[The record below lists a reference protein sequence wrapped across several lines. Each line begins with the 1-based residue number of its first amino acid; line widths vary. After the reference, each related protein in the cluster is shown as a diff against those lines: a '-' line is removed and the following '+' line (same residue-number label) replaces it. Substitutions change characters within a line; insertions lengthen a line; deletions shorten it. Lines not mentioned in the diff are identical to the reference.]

1 MIKFNH
7 GGDKMK
13 IYKAYKFRLYP
24 NKIQQE
30 LINKTLG
37 STRFIYNTMLY
48 EKEKLYK
55 ENKMTKQKF
64 DCIKELPLLKQTYPW
79 LMEVDSM
86 ALSTTI
92 FDLGNAFKNFHR
104 TKNYPKYKDKYSKN
118 SYRTNYIKNIYKNKV
133 YENIKL
139 DIINK
144 TITLPK
150 LKNMKIRGYRKT
162 KEIKGRIINATIS
175 KEINRYYVSV
185 LYEQEKEEKN
195 IIPKT
200 IVGID
205 LGVKDLVI
213 TSYGE
218 KYENKKYIT
227 KYEKRIKNL
236 QKWLSKKEKCSKN
249 YYKIKNKIKETYK
262 KLANAR
268 KYIIHKITKE
278 IVNSNDLIITE
289 TLQTKKLIEKQEMS
303 KYISDASLSEIIRQ
317 LEYKSKWQNKHF
329 YQIDTYYPSSQ
340 ICSHCNNKN
349 KELKDLNKRKWTCS
363 KCNNENDR
371 DINAAIN
378 IMWEG
383 LINNTKLFT

>member
-1 MIKFNH
+1 
-7 GGDKMK
+7 MK

-24 NKIQQE
+24 NKEQQE

-37 STRFIYNTMLY
+37 CTRFVYNTMLY

-55 ENKMTKQKF
+55 ENKITKSKKE
-64 DCIKELPLLKQTYPW
+64 CIKELPFLKQTYPW
-79 LMEVDSM
+79 LMEVDVM
-86 ALSTTI
+86 ALRTTI
-92 FDLGNAFKNFHR
+92 FDLETAFKNFYR
-104 TKNYPKYKDKYSKN
+104 TKHYPKYKDKYSKN
-118 SYRTNYIKNIYKNKV
+118 SYRTNYIKNNYKNKI

-139 DIINK
+139 DLINK
-144 TITLPK
+144 RITLPK
-150 LKNMKIRGYRKT
+150 LKDIKIRGYRKT

-185 LYEQEKEEKN
+185 LYEEDLEEKN

-213 TSYGE
+213 TSFGE
-218 KYENKKYIT
+218 KYENKKYIN
-227 KYEKRIKNL
+227 KYEKKIKNL
-236 QKWLSKKEKCSKN
+236 QKWLSKKEKGSKN
-249 YYKIKNKIKETYK
+249 YYKVKNKIKEKYK
-262 KLANAR
+262 KLKNAR
-268 KYIIHKITKE
+268 NYTIHKITKE
-278 IVNSNDLIITE
+278 IVNTNDLIITE
-289 TLQTKKLIEKQEMS
+289 NLQTKKLIEKKKIS
-303 KYISDASLSEIIRQ
+303 KYIADASLSEIIRQ

-329 YQIDTYYPSSQ
+329 YQINTYYSSSQ
-340 ICSHCNNKN
+340 ICSHCNAKN
-349 KELKDLNKRKWTCS
+349 KEMKDLSKRKWTCS

>member
-1 MIKFNH
+1 
-7 GGDKMK
+7 MK

-24 NKIQQE
+24 NKEQQE

-37 STRFIYNTMLY
+37 CTRFVYNTMLY

-55 ENKMTKQKF
+55 ENKITKSKKE
-64 DCIKELPLLKQTYPW
+64 CIKELPFLKQTYPW

-86 ALSTTI
+86 ALANTI
-92 FDLGNAFKNFHR
+92 FDLENAFKNFYR

-118 SYRTNYIKNIYKNKV
+118 SYRTNYIKNNYKDKI

-139 DIINK
+139 DMINK

-150 LKNMKIRGYRKT
+150 LKDIKIRGYRKT

-227 KYEKRIKNL
+227 KYENKIKNL
-236 QKWLSKKEKCSKN
+236 QKWLSKKEKGSKN

-262 KLANAR
+262 KLKNAR

-289 TLQTKKLIEKQEMS
+289 TIQIKKLIEKKEMS
-303 KYISDASLSEIIRQ
+303 KYLSDASLSEIIRQ

-349 KELKDLNKRKWTCS
+349 NEVKDLSKRKWTCFNC
-363 KCNNENDR
+363 KNENDR

-383 LINNTKLFT
+383 LTNNMKLFA

>member
-1 MIKFNH
+1 
-7 GGDKMK
+7 MK

-24 NKIQQE
+24 NKEQQE

-37 STRFIYNTMLY
+37 CTRFVYNTMLY

-55 ENKMTKQKF
+55 ENKITKSKKE
-64 DCIKELPLLKQTYPW
+64 CIKELPFLKQTYPW
-79 LMEVDSM
+79 LMEVDVM
-86 ALSTTI
+86 ALRTTI
-92 FDLGNAFKNFHR
+92 FDLETAFKNFYR
-104 TKNYPKYKDKYSKN
+104 TKHYPKYKDKYSKN
-118 SYRTNYIKNIYKNKV
+118 SYRTNYIKNNYKNKI

-139 DIINK
+139 DLINK

-150 LKNMKIRGYRKT
+150 LKDIKIRGYRKT
-162 KEIKGRIINATIS
+162 KEIKGRKINATIS

-185 LYEQEKEEKN
+185 LYEEDLEEKN

-213 TSYGE
+213 TSFGE
-218 KYENKKYIT
+218 KYENKKYIN
-227 KYEKRIKNL
+227 KYENKIKNL
-236 QKWLSKKEKCSKN
+236 QKWLSKKEKGSKN
-249 YYKIKNKIKETYK
+249 YYKVKNKIKETYK
-262 KLANAR
+262 KLKNAR

-289 TLQTKKLIEKQEMS
+289 NLQTKKLIEKKKMS
-303 KYISDASLSEIIRQ
+303 KYIADASLSEIIRQ

-329 YQIDTYYPSSQ
+329 YQINTYYSSSQ
-340 ICSHCNNKN
+340 ICSHCNAKN
-349 KELKDLNKRKWTCS
+349 KEMKDLSKRKWTCS

>member
-1 MIKFNH
+1 
-7 GGDKMK
+7 MK

-24 NKIQQE
+24 NKMQQE

-37 STRFIYNTMLY
+37 CTRFIYNTMLY
-48 EKEKLYK
+48 EKEKAYK
-55 ENKMTKQKF
+55 ETKIIKQKF

-86 ALSTTI
+86 SLRTTI
-92 FDLGNAFKNFHR
+92 FDLEDAFKNFYR
-104 TKNYPKYKDKYSKN
+104 TKNYPKYKDKYGKN
-118 SYRTNYIKNIYKNKV
+118 SYRTNYIKNNYKNKI

-139 DIINK
+139 NLINK

-150 LKNMKIRGYRKT
+150 LKDMKIRGYRKT
-162 KEIKGRIINATIS
+162 KEIKGRIINTTVS

-185 LYEQEKEEKN
+185 LYEQEIEEKKVV
-195 IIPKT
+195 PTKV
-200 IVGID
+200 VGID
-205 LGVKDLVI
+205 LGIKDLVI

-227 KYEKRIKNL
+227 KYENKIKNL

-249 YYKIKNKIKETYK
+249 YYKIKTKIKETYK
-262 KLANAR
+262 KLKNAR
-268 KYIIHKITKE
+268 KYLIHKITKE
-278 IVNSNDLIITE
+278 IVNDNDLIITE
-289 TLQTKKLIEKQEMS
+289 NLQTKKLIEKKEMS

-340 ICSHCNNKN
+340 ICSHCNTKN
-349 KELKDLNKRKWTCS
+349 KEIKDLNKRNWTCS
-363 KCNNENDR
+363 NCKNENDR

-383 LINNTKLFT
+383 LINNIKLFA

>member
-1 MIKFNH
+1 
-7 GGDKMK
+7 MK

-24 NKIQQE
+24 NKEQQE

-37 STRFIYNTMLY
+37 CARFVYNTMLY

-55 ENKMTKQKF
+55 ENKITKSKKE
-64 DCIKELPLLKQTYPW
+64 CIKELPFLKQTYPW
-79 LMEVDSM
+79 LMEVDVM
-86 ALSTTI
+86 ALRTTI
-92 FDLGNAFKNFHR
+92 FDLETAFKNFYR
-104 TKNYPKYKDKYSKN
+104 TKHYPKYKDKYSKN
-118 SYRTNYIKNIYKNKV
+118 SYRTNYIKNNYKNKI

-139 DIINK
+139 DLINK

-150 LKNMKIRGYRKT
+150 LKDIKIRGYRKT
-162 KEIKGRIINATIS
+162 KEIKGRKINATIS

-185 LYEQEKEEKN
+185 LYEEDLEEKN

-213 TSYGE
+213 TSFGE
-218 KYENKKYIT
+218 KYENKKYIN
-227 KYEKRIKNL
+227 KYEKKIKNL
-236 QKWLSKKEKCSKN
+236 QKWLSKKEKGSKN
-249 YYKIKNKIKETYK
+249 YYKVKNKIKETYK
-262 KLANAR
+262 KLKNAR
-268 KYIIHKITKE
+268 NYTIHKITKE
-278 IVNSNDLIITE
+278 IVNTNDLIITE
-289 TLQTKKLIEKQEMS
+289 NLQTKKLIEKKKMS
-303 KYISDASLSEIIRQ
+303 KYIADASLSEIIRQ

-329 YQIDTYYPSSQ
+329 YQINTYYPSSQ
-340 ICSHCNNKN
+340 ICSHCNAKN
-349 KELKDLNKRKWTCS
+349 KEMKDLSKRKWTCS

>member
-1 MIKFNH
+1 
-7 GGDKMK
+7 MK
-13 IYKAYKFRLYP
+13 IYKAYKFRIYP
-24 NKIQQE
+24 NKEQQE

-37 STRFIYNTMLY
+37 CTRFVYNTMLY

-55 ENKMTKQKF
+55 ENKITKSKKE
-64 DCIKELPLLKQTYPW
+64 CIKELPFLKQTYPW

-86 ALSTTI
+86 ALANTI
-92 FDLGNAFKNFHR
+92 FDLENAFKNFYR

-118 SYRTNYIKNIYKNKV
+118 SYRTNYIKNNYKDKI

-139 DIINK
+139 DMINK
-144 TITLPK
+144 TITLTK
-150 LKNMKIRGYRKT
+150 LKDIKIRGYRKT

-227 KYEKRIKNL
+227 KYENKIKNL
-236 QKWLSKKEKCSKN
+236 QKWLSKKEKGSKN

-262 KLANAR
+262 KLKNAR

-278 IVNSNDLIITE
+278 IVNNSDLIITE
-289 TLQTKKLIEKQEMS
+289 TLQIKKLIEKKEMS
-303 KYISDASLSEIIRQ
+303 KYICDASLSEIIRQ
-317 LEYKSKWQNKHF
+317 LEYKSKWQDKHF
-329 YQIDTYYPSSQ
+329 YQINTYYPSSQ
-340 ICSHCNNKN
+340 ICSHCNIKN
-349 KELKDLNKRKWTCS
+349 KEIKDLNKRNWTCS
-363 KCNNENDR
+363 NCKNENDR
-371 DINAAIN
+371 DINAATN

>member
-1 MIKFNH
+1 MIEFNH

-55 ENKMTKQKF
+55 ENKITKSKK
-64 DCIKELPLLKQTYPW
+64 DCLKELPHLKQIYPW
-79 LMEVDSM
+79 LIEVDSM
-86 ALSTTI
+86 ALANTI
-92 FDLGNAFKNFHR
+92 FDLETAFKNFYR
-104 TKNYPKYKDKYSKN
+104 TKHYPKYKDKYSKN
-118 SYRTNYIKNIYKNKV
+118 SYRTNYIKNNYKNKI

-139 DIINK
+139 DLINK

-150 LKNMKIRGYRKT
+150 LKDIKIRGYRKT

-185 LYEQEKEEKN
+185 LYEQEIEEKN

-227 KYEKRIKNL
+227 KYENKIKNL
-236 QKWLSKKEKCSKN
+236 QKWLSKKEKGSKN
-249 YYKIKNKIKETYK
+249 YYKVKNKIKETYK
-262 KLANAR
+262 KLKNAR

-289 TLQTKKLIEKQEMS
+289 NLQIKKLIEKKEMS

-317 LEYKSKWQNKHF
+317 LEYKSTWQNKHF
-329 YQIDTYYPSSQ
+329 YQVTTYYPSSQ
-340 ICSHCNNKN
+340 ICSHCNIKN
-349 KELKDLNKRKWTCS
+349 KELKDLNKRKWTCVNC
-363 KCNNENDR
+363 KNENDR

-383 LINNTKLFT
+383 LTNNMKLFA

>member
-1 MIKFNH
+1 
-7 GGDKMK
+7 MK

-24 NKIQQE
+24 NKEQQE

-37 STRFIYNTMLY
+37 CTRFVYNTMLY

-55 ENKMTKQKF
+55 ENKITKSKKE
-64 DCIKELPLLKQTYPW
+64 CIKELPFLKQTYPW
-79 LMEVDSM
+79 LMEVDVM
-86 ALSTTI
+86 ALRTTI
-92 FDLGNAFKNFHR
+92 FDLETAFKNFYR
-104 TKNYPKYKDKYSKN
+104 TKHYPKYKDKYSKN
-118 SYRTNYIKNIYKNKV
+118 SYRTNYIKNNYKNKI

-139 DIINK
+139 DLINK
-144 TITLPK
+144 RITLPK
-150 LKNMKIRGYRKT
+150 LKDIKIRGYRKT

-185 LYEQEKEEKN
+185 LYEQDLEEKN

-262 KLANAR
+262 KLKNAR
-268 KYIIHKITKE
+268 NYTIHKITKE
-278 IVNSNDLIITE
+278 IVSANDIIITE
-289 TLQTKKLIEKQEMS
+289 KLQTKKLIEKKEMS
-303 KYISDASLSEIIRQ
+303 KYVSDASLSEIIRQ

>member
-1 MIKFNH
+1 
-7 GGDKMK
+7 MK

-24 NKIQQE
+24 NKEQQE

-37 STRFIYNTMLY
+37 CTRFVYNTMLY

-55 ENKMTKQKF
+55 ENKITKSKKE
-64 DCIKELPLLKQTYPW
+64 CIKELPFLKQTYPW
-79 LMEVDSM
+79 LMEVDVM
-86 ALSTTI
+86 ALRTTI
-92 FDLGNAFKNFHR
+92 FDLETAFKNFYR
-104 TKNYPKYKDKYSKN
+104 TKHYPKYKDKYSKN
-118 SYRTNYIKNIYKNKV
+118 SYRTNYIKNNYKNKI

-139 DIINK
+139 DLINK
-144 TITLPK
+144 RITLPK
-150 LKNMKIRGYRKT
+150 LKDIKIRGYRKT

-185 LYEQEKEEKN
+185 LYEQEIEEKN

-213 TSYGE
+213 TSFGE
-218 KYENKKYIT
+218 KYENKKYIN
-227 KYEKRIKNL
+227 KYEKKIKNL
-236 QKWLSKKEKCSKN
+236 QKWLSKKEKGSKN
-249 YYKIKNKIKETYK
+249 YYKVKNKIKETYK
-262 KLANAR
+262 KLKNAR
-268 KYIIHKITKE
+268 NYTIHKITKE
-278 IVNSNDLIITE
+278 IVNTNDLIITE
-289 TLQTKKLIEKQEMS
+289 NLQTKKLIEKKKMS
-303 KYISDASLSEIIRQ
+303 KYIADASLSEIIRQ
-317 LEYKSKWQNKHF
+317 LEYKSKWQNKYF
-329 YQIDTYYPSSQ
+329 YQINAYYSSSQ
-340 ICSHCNNKN
+340 ICSHCNAKN
-349 KELKDLNKRKWTCS
+349 KEMKDLSKRKWTCS

>member
-1 MIKFNH
+1 
-7 GGDKMK
+7 MK

-24 NKIQQE
+24 NKEQQE

-37 STRFIYNTMLY
+37 CTRFVYNTMLY

-55 ENKMTKQKF
+55 ENKITKSKKE
-64 DCIKELPLLKQTYPW
+64 CIKELPFLKQTYPW
-79 LMEVDSM
+79 LMEVDVM
-86 ALSTTI
+86 ALRTTI
-92 FDLGNAFKNFHR
+92 FDLETAFKNFYR
-104 TKNYPKYKDKYSKN
+104 TKHYPKYKDKYSKN
-118 SYRTNYIKNIYKNKV
+118 SYRTNYIKNNYKNKI

-139 DIINK
+139 DLINK
-144 TITLPK
+144 RITLPK
-150 LKNMKIRGYRKT
+150 LKDIKIRGYRKT
-162 KEIKGRIINATIS
+162 KEIKGRKINATIS

-185 LYEQEKEEKN
+185 LYEEDLEEKN

-227 KYEKRIKNL
+227 KYENKIKNL
-236 QKWLSKKEKCSKN
+236 QKWLSKKEKGSKN
-249 YYKIKNKIKETYK
+249 YYKVKNKIKETYK
-262 KLANAR
+262 KLKNAR

-278 IVNSNDLIITE
+278 IVNTNDLIITE
-289 TLQTKKLIEKQEMS
+289 NLQTKKLIEKKKMS
-303 KYISDASLSEIIRQ
+303 KYIADASLSEIIRQ

-329 YQIDTYYPSSQ
+329 YQINTYYSSSQ
-340 ICSHCNNKN
+340 ICSHCNAKN
-349 KELKDLNKRKWTCS
+349 KEMKDLSKRKWTCS

>member
-1 MIKFNH
+1 MIKLH
-7 GGDKMK
+7 QGGDKMK

-24 NKIQQE
+24 NKMQQE

-37 STRFIYNTMLY
+37 CTRFIYNTMLY
-48 EKEKLYK
+48 EKEKAYK
-55 ENKMTKQKF
+55 ETKIIKQKF

-86 ALSTTI
+86 SLRTTI
-92 FDLGNAFKNFHR
+92 FDLEDAFKNFYR
-104 TKNYPKYKDKYSKN
+104 TKNYPKYKDKYGKN
-118 SYRTNYIKNIYKNKV
+118 SYRTNYIKNNYKNKI

-139 DIINK
+139 NLINK

-150 LKNMKIRGYRKT
+150 LKDMKIRGYRKT
-162 KEIKGRIINATIS
+162 KEINGRIINTTVS

-185 LYEQEKEEKN
+185 LYEQEIEEKKVV
-195 IIPKT
+195 PTKV
-200 IVGID
+200 VGID
-205 LGVKDLVI
+205 LGIKDLVI

-227 KYEKRIKNL
+227 KYENKIKNL

-249 YYKIKNKIKETYK
+249 YYKIKTKIKETYK
-262 KLANAR
+262 KLKNAR
-268 KYIIHKITKE
+268 KYLIHKITKE
-278 IVNSNDLIITE
+278 IVNDNDLIITE
-289 TLQTKKLIEKQEMS
+289 NLQTKKLIEKKEMS

-340 ICSHCNNKN
+340 ICSHCNTKN
-349 KELKDLNKRKWTCS
+349 KEIKDLNKRNWTCS
-363 KCNNENDR
+363 NCKNENDR

-383 LINNTKLFT
+383 LINNIKLFA

>member
-1 MIKFNH
+1 
-7 GGDKMK
+7 MK

-24 NKIQQE
+24 NKEQQE

-37 STRFIYNTMLY
+37 CTRFVYNTMLY

-55 ENKMTKQKF
+55 ENKITKSKKE
-64 DCIKELPLLKQTYPW
+64 CIKELPFLKQTYPW
-79 LMEVDSM
+79 LMEVDVM
-86 ALSTTI
+86 ALRTTI
-92 FDLGNAFKNFHR
+92 FDLETAFKNFYR
-104 TKNYPKYKDKYSKN
+104 TKHYPKYKDKYSKN
-118 SYRTNYIKNIYKNKV
+118 SYRTNYIKNNYKNKI

-139 DIINK
+139 DLINK

-150 LKNMKIRGYRKT
+150 LKDIKIRGYRKT
-162 KEIKGRIINATIS
+162 KEIKGRKINATIS

-185 LYEQEKEEKN
+185 LYEEDLEEKN

-213 TSYGE
+213 TSFGE
-218 KYENKKYIT
+218 KYENKKYIN
-227 KYEKRIKNL
+227 KYEKKIKNL
-236 QKWLSKKEKCSKN
+236 QKWLSKKEKGSKN
-249 YYKIKNKIKETYK
+249 YYKVKNKIKETYK
-262 KLANAR
+262 KLKNAR
-268 KYIIHKITKE
+268 NYTIHKITKE
-278 IVNSNDLIITE
+278 IVNTNDLIITE
-289 TLQTKKLIEKQEMS
+289 NLQTKKLIEKKKMS
-303 KYISDASLSEIIRQ
+303 KYIADASLSEIIRQ

-329 YQIDTYYPSSQ
+329 YQINTYYSSSQ
-340 ICSHCNNKN
+340 ICSHCNAKN
-349 KELKDLNKRKWTCS
+349 KEMKDLSKRKWTCS

>member
-1 MIKFNH
+1 
-7 GGDKMK
+7 MK
-13 IYKAYKFRLYP
+13 IYKAYKFRIYP
-24 NKIQQE
+24 NKEQQE

-37 STRFIYNTMLY
+37 CTRFVYNTMLY

-55 ENKMTKQKF
+55 ENKITKSKKE
-64 DCIKELPLLKQTYPW
+64 CIKELPFLKQTYPW

-86 ALSTTI
+86 ALANTI
-92 FDLGNAFKNFHR
+92 FDLENAFKNFYR

-118 SYRTNYIKNIYKNKV
+118 SYRTNYIKNNYKDKI

-139 DIINK
+139 DMINK

-150 LKNMKIRGYRKT
+150 LKDIKIRGYRKT

-227 KYEKRIKNL
+227 KYENKIKNL
-236 QKWLSKKEKCSKN
+236 QKWLSKKEKGSKN

-262 KLANAR
+262 KLKNAR

-278 IVNSNDLIITE
+278 IVNNSDLIITE
-289 TLQTKKLIEKQEMS
+289 TLQIKKLIEKKEMS
-303 KYISDASLSEIIRQ
+303 KYICDAGLSEIIRQ
-317 LEYKSKWQNKHF
+317 LEYKSKLQDKHF
-329 YQIDTYYPSSQ
+329 YQINTYYPSSQ
-340 ICSHCNNKN
+340 ICSHCNIKN
-349 KELKDLNKRKWTCS
+349 KEMKDLNKRKWTCFNC
-363 KCNNENDR
+363 KNENDR

-383 LINNTKLFT
+383 LTNNMKLFA

>member
-1 MIKFNH
+1 
-7 GGDKMK
+7 MK

-24 NKIQQE
+24 NKEQQE

-37 STRFIYNTMLY
+37 CTRFVYNTMLY

-55 ENKMTKQKF
+55 ENKITKSKKE
-64 DCIKELPLLKQTYPW
+64 CIKELPFLKQTYPW
-79 LMEVDSM
+79 LMEVDVM
-86 ALSTTI
+86 ALRTTI
-92 FDLGNAFKNFHR
+92 FDLETAFKNFYR
-104 TKNYPKYKDKYSKN
+104 TKHYPKYKDKYSKN
-118 SYRTNYIKNIYKNKV
+118 SYRTNYIKNNYKNKI

-139 DIINK
+139 DLINK

-150 LKNMKIRGYRKT
+150 LKDIKIRGYRKT
-162 KEIKGRIINATIS
+162 KEIKGRKINATIS

-185 LYEQEKEEKN
+185 LYEQEIEEKN

-213 TSYGE
+213 TSFGE
-218 KYENKKYIT
+218 KYENKKYIN
-227 KYEKRIKNL
+227 KYEKKIKNL
-236 QKWLSKKEKCSKN
+236 QKWLSKKEKGSKN
-249 YYKIKNKIKETYK
+249 YYKVKNKIKETYK
-262 KLANAR
+262 KLKNAR
-268 KYIIHKITKE
+268 NYTIHKITKE
-278 IVNSNDLIITE
+278 IVNTNDLIITE
-289 TLQTKKLIEKQEMS
+289 NLQTKKLIEKKKMS
-303 KYISDASLSEIIRQ
+303 KYIADASLSEIIRQ
-317 LEYKSKWQNKHF
+317 LEYKSKWQNKYF
-329 YQIDTYYPSSQ
+329 YQINAYYPSSQ
-340 ICSHCNNKN
+340 ICSHCNAKN
-349 KELKDLNKRKWTCS
+349 KEMKDLSKRKWTCS

>member
-1 MIKFNH
+1 
-7 GGDKMK
+7 MK

-24 NKIQQE
+24 NKEQQE

-37 STRFIYNTMLY
+37 CTRFVYNTMLY

-55 ENKMTKQKF
+55 ENKITKSKKE
-64 DCIKELPLLKQTYPW
+64 CIKELPFLKQTYPW
-79 LMEVDSM
+79 LMEVDVM
-86 ALSTTI
+86 ALRTTI
-92 FDLGNAFKNFHR
+92 FDLETAFKNFYR
-104 TKNYPKYKDKYSKN
+104 TKHYPKYKDKYSKN
-118 SYRTNYIKNIYKNKV
+118 SYRTNYIKNNYKNKI

-139 DIINK
+139 DLINK
-144 TITLPK
+144 RITLPK
-150 LKNMKIRGYRKT
+150 LKDIKIRGYRKT
-162 KEIKGRIINATIS
+162 KEIKGKIINATIS

-185 LYEQEKEEKN
+185 LYEEDLEEKN

-213 TSYGE
+213 TSFGE
-218 KYENKKYIT
+218 KYENKKYIN
-227 KYEKRIKNL
+227 KYEKKIKNL
-236 QKWLSKKEKCSKN
+236 QKWLSKKEKGSKN
-249 YYKIKNKIKETYK
+249 YYKVKNKIKEIYK
-262 KLANAR
+262 KLKNAR
-268 KYIIHKITKE
+268 NYTIHKITKE
-278 IVNSNDLIITE
+278 IVNTNDLIITE
-289 TLQTKKLIEKQEMS
+289 NLQTKKLIEKKKMS
-303 KYISDASLSEIIRQ
+303 KYIADASLSEIIRQ

-329 YQIDTYYPSSQ
+329 YQINTYYSSSQ
-340 ICSHCNNKN
+340 ICSHCNAKN
-349 KELKDLNKRKWTCS
+349 KEMKDLSKRKWTCS

>member
-1 MIKFNH
+1 
-7 GGDKMK
+7 MK
-13 IYKAYKFRLYP
+13 IYKNYKFRLYP
-24 NKIQQE
+24 SKEQQE

-37 STRFIYNTMLY
+37 CTRFIYNTMLY

-55 ENKMTKQKF
+55 ENKITKTKK

-86 ALSTTI
+86 ALTTTI
-92 FDLGNAFKNFHR
+92 FDLENAFKNFYR

-118 SYRTNYIKNIYKNKV
+118 SYRTNYIKNIYKNKI

-139 DIINK
+139 DMKNK

-150 LKNMKIRGYRKT
+150 LKNMKIKGYRKT
-162 KEIKGRIINATIS
+162 KEIKGRIKNATIS

-185 LYEQEKEEKN
+185 LYEQDLEEKN

-227 KYEKRIKNL
+227 KYENKIKNL
-236 QKWLSKKEKCSKN
+236 QKWLSKKEKGSKN
-249 YYKIKNKIKETYK
+249 YYKVKNKIKETYK
-262 KLANAR
+262 KLKNAR

-289 TLQTKKLIEKQEMS
+289 TLQTKK
-303 KYISDASLSEIIRQ
+303 
-317 LEYKSKWQNKHF
+317 
-329 YQIDTYYPSSQ
+329 
-340 ICSHCNNKN
+340 
-349 KELKDLNKRKWTCS
+349 
-363 KCNNENDR
+363 
-371 DINAAIN
+371 
-378 IMWEG
+378 
-383 LINNTKLFT
+383 

>member
-1 MIKFNH
+1 MIKLH
-7 GGDKMK
+7 QGGDKMK

-24 NKIQQE
+24 NKMQQE

-37 STRFIYNTMLY
+37 CTRFIYNTMLY
-48 EKEKLYK
+48 EKEKAYK
-55 ENKMTKQKF
+55 ETKIIKQKF

-86 ALSTTI
+86 SLRTTI
-92 FDLGNAFKNFHR
+92 FDLEDAFKNFYR
-104 TKNYPKYKDKYSKN
+104 TKNYPKYKDKYGKN
-118 SYRTNYIKNIYKNKV
+118 SYRTNYIKNNYKNKI

-139 DIINK
+139 NLINK

-150 LKNMKIRGYRKT
+150 LKDMKIRGYRKT
-162 KEIKGRIINATIS
+162 KEIKGRIINTTVS

-185 LYEQEKEEKN
+185 LYEQEIEEKKVV
-195 IIPKT
+195 PTKV
-200 IVGID
+200 VGID
-205 LGVKDLVI
+205 LGIKDLVI

-227 KYEKRIKNL
+227 KYENKIKNL

-249 YYKIKNKIKETYK
+249 YYKIKTKIKETYK
-262 KLANAR
+262 KLKNAR
-268 KYIIHKITKE
+268 KYLIHKITKE
-278 IVNSNDLIITE
+278 IVNDNDLIITE
-289 TLQTKKLIEKQEMS
+289 NLQTKKLIEKKEMS

-317 LEYKSKWQNKHF
+317 IEYKSKWQNKHF

-340 ICSHCNNKN
+340 ICSHCNTKN
-349 KELKDLNKRKWTCS
+349 KEIKDLNKRNWTCS
-363 KCNNENDR
+363 NCKNENDR

-383 LINNTKLFT
+383 LINNIKLFA

>member
-1 MIKFNH
+1 MIKLH
-7 GGDKMK
+7 QGGDKMK

-24 NKIQQE
+24 NKMQQE

-37 STRFIYNTMLY
+37 CTRFIYNTMLY
-48 EKEKLYK
+48 EKEKAYK
-55 ENKMTKQKF
+55 ETKIIKQKF

-86 ALSTTI
+86 SLRTTI
-92 FDLGNAFKNFHR
+92 FDLEDAFKNFYR
-104 TKNYPKYKDKYSKN
+104 TKNYPKYKDKYGKN
-118 SYRTNYIKNIYKNKV
+118 SYRTNYIKNNYKNKI

-139 DIINK
+139 NLINK

-150 LKNMKIRGYRKT
+150 LKDMKIRGYRKT
-162 KEIKGRIINATIS
+162 KEIKGRIINTTVS

-185 LYEQEKEEKN
+185 LYEQEIEEKKVV
-195 IIPKT
+195 PTKV
-200 IVGID
+200 VGID
-205 LGVKDLVI
+205 LGIKDLVI

-227 KYEKRIKNL
+227 KYENKIKNL

-249 YYKIKNKIKETYK
+249 YYKIKTKIKETYK
-262 KLANAR
+262 KLKNAR
-268 KYIIHKITKE
+268 KYLIHKITKE
-278 IVNSNDLIITE
+278 IVNDNDLIITE
-289 TLQTKKLIEKQEMS
+289 NLQTKKLIEKKEMS

-340 ICSHCNNKN
+340 ICSHCNTKN
-349 KELKDLNKRKWTCS
+349 KEIKDLNKRNWTCS
-363 KCNNENDR
+363 NCKNENDR

-383 LINNTKLFT
+383 LINNIKLFA

>member
-1 MIKFNH
+1 
-7 GGDKMK
+7 MK

-24 NKIQQE
+24 NKEQQE

-37 STRFIYNTMLY
+37 CTRFVYNTMLY

-55 ENKMTKQKF
+55 ENKITKSKKE
-64 DCIKELPLLKQTYPW
+64 CIKELPFLKQTYPW
-79 LMEVDSM
+79 LMEVDVM
-86 ALSTTI
+86 ALRTTI
-92 FDLGNAFKNFHR
+92 FDLETAFKNFYR
-104 TKNYPKYKDKYSKN
+104 TKHYPKYKDKYSKN
-118 SYRTNYIKNIYKNKV
+118 SYRTNYIKNNYKNKI

-139 DIINK
+139 DLINK

-150 LKNMKIRGYRKT
+150 LKDIKIRGYRKT

-185 LYEQEKEEKN
+185 LYEEDLEEKN

-213 TSYGE
+213 TSFGE
-218 KYENKKYIT
+218 KYENKKYIN
-227 KYEKRIKNL
+227 KYEKKIKNL
-236 QKWLSKKEKCSKN
+236 QKWLSKKEKGSKN
-249 YYKIKNKIKETYK
+249 YYKVKNKIKEIYK
-262 KLANAR
+262 KLKNAR
-268 KYIIHKITKE
+268 NYTIHKITKE
-278 IVNSNDLIITE
+278 IVNTNDLIITE
-289 TLQTKKLIEKQEMS
+289 NLQTKKLIEKKKMS
-303 KYISDASLSEIIRQ
+303 KYIADASLSEIIRQ

-329 YQIDTYYPSSQ
+329 YQINTYSPSSQ
-340 ICSHCNNKN
+340 ICSHCNTKN
-349 KELKDLNKRKWTCS
+349 KEMKDLSKRKWTCS

>member
-1 MIKFNH
+1 
-7 GGDKMK
+7 MK

-24 NKIQQE
+24 NKEQQE

-37 STRFIYNTMLY
+37 CTRFVYNTMLY

-55 ENKMTKQKF
+55 ENKITKSKKE
-64 DCIKELPLLKQTYPW
+64 CIKELPFLKQTYPW
-79 LMEVDSM
+79 LMEVDVM
-86 ALSTTI
+86 ALRTTI
-92 FDLGNAFKNFHR
+92 FDLETAFKNFYR
-104 TKNYPKYKDKYSKN
+104 TKHYPKYKDKYSKN
-118 SYRTNYIKNIYKNKV
+118 SYRTNYIKNNYKNKI

-139 DIINK
+139 DLINK
-144 TITLPK
+144 RITLPK
-150 LKNMKIRGYRKT
+150 LKDIKIRGYRKT
-162 KEIKGRIINATIS
+162 KEIKGKIINATIS

-185 LYEQEKEEKN
+185 LYEEDLEEKN

-213 TSYGE
+213 TSFGE

-227 KYEKRIKNL
+227 KYENKIKNL
-236 QKWLSKKEKCSKN
+236 QKWLSKKEKYSKN

-262 KLANAR
+262 KLKNAR
-268 KYIIHKITKE
+268 NYTIHKITKE
-278 IVNSNDLIITE
+278 IVSANDLIITE
-289 TLQTKKLIEKQEMS
+289 TIQIKKLIEKKEMS
-303 KYISDASLSEIIRQ
+303 KYLSDASLSEIIRQ

>member
-1 MIKFNH
+1 
-7 GGDKMK
+7 MK
-13 IYKAYKFRLYP
+13 IYKTYKFRLYP

-37 STRFIYNTMLY
+37 CTRFIYNTMLY
-48 EKEKLYK
+48 EKAKLYK
-55 ENKMTKQKF
+55 QNKITKTKK

-79 LMEVDSM
+79 LTEIDSM

-92 FDLGNAFKNFHR
+92 FDLEEAFKNFYR
-104 TKNYPKYKDKYSKN
+104 TKHYPKYKDKYSKN
-118 SYRTNYIKNIYKNKV
+118 SYRTNYIKNNYKNKI

-139 DIINK
+139 DMTNK

-175 KEINRYYVSV
+175 KKINRYYVSV
-185 LYEQEKEEKN
+185 LYEEDLEEKN
-195 IIPKT
+195 IIPTKV
-200 IVGID
+200 VGID

-213 TSYGE
+213 TSFGE

-236 QKWLSKKEKCSKN
+236 QKWLSKKVKGSKN
-249 YYKIKNKIKETYK
+249 YYKVKNKIKETYK
-262 KLANAR
+262 KLKNAR
-268 KYIIHKITKE
+268 IYTIHKITKK
-278 IVNSNDLIITE
+278 IVNENDLIITE
-289 TLQTKKLIEKQEMS
+289 KLQTKKLIERKEMS

-317 LEYKSKWQNKHF
+317 LEYKSKWKNKHF

-340 ICSHCNNKN
+340 ICSHCNTKN
-349 KELKDLNKRKWTCS
+349 EEIKDLSKRNWTCS
-363 KCNNENDR
+363 KCKNENDR

>member
-1 MIKFNH
+1 
-7 GGDKMK
+7 MK

-24 NKIQQE
+24 NKEQQE

-37 STRFIYNTMLY
+37 CTRFVYNTMLY

-55 ENKMTKQKF
+55 ENKITKSKKE
-64 DCIKELPLLKQTYPW
+64 CIKELPFLKQTYPW
-79 LMEVDSM
+79 LMEVDIM
-86 ALSTTI
+86 ALRTTI
-92 FDLGNAFKNFHR
+92 FDLETAFKNFYR
-104 TKNYPKYKDKYSKN
+104 TKHYPKYKDKYSKN
-118 SYRTNYIKNIYKNKV
+118 SYRTNYIKNNYKNKI

-139 DIINK
+139 DLINK
-144 TITLPK
+144 RITLPK
-150 LKNMKIRGYRKT
+150 LKDIKIRGYRKT
-162 KEIKGRIINATIS
+162 KEIKGRKINATIS

-185 LYEQEKEEKN
+185 LYEEDLEEKN

-213 TSYGE
+213 TSFGE

-227 KYEKRIKNL
+227 KYEKKIKNL
-236 QKWLSKKEKCSKN
+236 QKWLSKKEKGSKN
-249 YYKIKNKIKETYK
+249 YYKVKNKIKETYK
-262 KLANAR
+262 KLKNAR
-268 KYIIHKITKE
+268 NYTIHKITKE
-278 IVNSNDLIITE
+278 IVSANDLIITE
-289 TLQTKKLIEKQEMS
+289 NLQTKKLIEKKKMS
-303 KYISDASLSEIIRQ
+303 KYIADASLSEIIRQ

-329 YQIDTYYPSSQ
+329 YQINTYYSSSQ
-340 ICSHCNNKN
+340 ICSHCNAKN
-349 KELKDLNKRKWTCS
+349 KEMKDLSKRKWTCS

>member
-1 MIKFNH
+1 
-7 GGDKMK
+7 MK

-24 NKIQQE
+24 NKEQQE

-37 STRFIYNTMLY
+37 CTRFVYNTMLY

-55 ENKMTKQKF
+55 ENKITKSKKE
-64 DCIKELPLLKQTYPW
+64 CIKELPFLKQTYPW
-79 LMEVDSM
+79 LMEVDIM
-86 ALSTTI
+86 ALRTTI
-92 FDLGNAFKNFHR
+92 FDLETAFKNFYR
-104 TKNYPKYKDKYSKN
+104 TKHYPKYKDKYSKN
-118 SYRTNYIKNIYKNKV
+118 SYRTNYIKNNYKNKI

-139 DIINK
+139 DLINK
-144 TITLPK
+144 RITLPK
-150 LKNMKIRGYRKT
+150 LKDIKIRGYRKT
-162 KEIKGRIINATIS
+162 KEIKGRKINATIS

-185 LYEQEKEEKN
+185 LYEEDLEEKN

-213 TSYGE
+213 TSFGE
-218 KYENKKYIT
+218 KYENKKYIN
-227 KYEKRIKNL
+227 KYEKKIKNL
-236 QKWLSKKEKCSKN
+236 QKWLSKKEKGSKN
-249 YYKIKNKIKETYK
+249 YYKVKNKIKETYK
-262 KLANAR
+262 KLKNAR
-268 KYIIHKITKE
+268 NYTIHKITKE
-278 IVNSNDLIITE
+278 IVSANDLIITE
-289 TLQTKKLIEKQEMS
+289 NLQTKKLIEKKKMS
-303 KYISDASLSEIIRQ
+303 KYIADASLSEIIRQ

-329 YQIDTYYPSSQ
+329 YQINTYYSSSQ
-340 ICSHCNNKN
+340 ICSHCNAKN
-349 KELKDLNKRKWTCS
+349 KEMKDLSKRKWTCS

>member
-1 MIKFNH
+1 
-7 GGDKMK
+7 MK

-37 STRFIYNTMLY
+37 CTRFIYNTMLY
-48 EKEKLYK
+48 EREKQYK
-55 ENKMTKQKF
+55 ENKIIKSKKE
-64 DCIKELPLLKQTYPW
+64 CLKELPFLKQTYPW
-79 LMEVDSM
+79 LTEVDSM
-86 ALSTTI
+86 ALTTTI
-92 FDLGNAFKNFHR
+92 FDLEDAFKNFYR
-104 TKNYPKYKDKYSKN
+104 TKNYPKYKNKYRKN
-118 SYRTNYIKNIYKNKV
+118 SYRTNYIKNIYKNKI

-139 DIINK
+139 DMKNK

-150 LKNMKIRGYRKT
+150 LKNMKIKGYRKT

-185 LYEQEKEEKN
+185 LYEEDLEEKN

-200 IVGID
+200 IIGID

-213 TSYGE
+213 TSFGE

-329 YQIDTYYPSSQ
+329 YQINAYYPSSQ

-349 KELKDLNKRKWTCS
+349 KEMKDLNKRKWTCS
-363 KCNNENDR
+363 KCDNENDR

-383 LINNTKLFT
+383 LINNIKLFT